1 MALNDGAVLIP
12 GTGRVYLAAPGQAA
26 PVNPRDPADP
36 WSIIGHTSRDNG
48 LTISR
53 DNGDSEVKGTWENPA
68 LRERRD
74 PATWAI
80 TFQLH
85 QVDNNTLELFFGS
98 GDVDTPG
105 VFGVQGV
112 APPVERAMFVRMIDG
127 SAEAGL
133 YLPRVSIGAD
143 DDISVDVENLM
154 AFPVRAQVLQVTGS
168 NLMEW
173 YAPGLGAIPPP
184 AP

>member
-1 MALNDGAVLIP
+1 MALNDSAVLIP

-26 PVNPRDPADP
+26 PLDPRNPVDP
-36 WSIIGHTSRDNG
+36 WSVVGHTSREEG

-74 PATWAI
+74 PATWAVS
-80 TFQLH
+80 FQLH
-85 QVDNNTLELFFGS
+85 QLDNNTLELFFGA

-105 VFGVQGV
+105 VFGVQGS
-112 APPVERAMFVRMIDG
+112 APPVERALFVRMIDG
-127 SAEAGL
+127 AAEAGL
-133 YLPRVSIGAD
+133 YVSRVSIGSD
-143 DDISVDVENLM
+143 DDISVDVENFL

-168 NLMEW
+168 NIMEW
-173 YAPGLGAIPPP
+173 FAAGLGRP
-184 AP
+184 A